1 MASGYGAPPS
11 RSVTKLYNFSAITA
25 WDGDTVERL
34 HGGTIRF
41 ADGWHDEMK
50 RNLQDE
56 LDWESSA
63 LRCLHLCFLRR
74 SSRDA
79 AAVDARENI
88 METHRGGLANGL
100 RRVAARLTGR
110 KTLSTWKRDYYRRGP
125 AGGNLDKAIWIV
137 IFGTNNRVGVV
148 AINLEPRKGS
158 WGGANQW
165 TSQLTKYLR
174 YCGYEVRHDL
184 RRPVDAIVMTHT
196 GLSAGTSFG
205 ADEVEAYKKKRAVPC
220 IHRINDNDIRKGTNE
235 MDAFLSKSSRVADH
249 TVFVSEWLRDHHAA
263 KWFDR
268 ARPHSVIE
276 PGADPAVFHPLGN
289 KAWSGGEAF
298 RIVTHHWSDNWS
310 KGFDVY
316 RDIDDAI
323 ASGTVQNCE
332 LCIVGRWPKDL
343 IWKTARTFGPAS
355 GRCSRICCGNATR
368 MSPPRATS
376 RERCTRSRDCNAGCR
391 CFITPRPAGR

>member
-1 MASGYGAPPS
+1 M
-11 RSVTKLYNFSAITA
+11 
-25 WDGDTVERL
+25 
-34 HGGTIRF
+34 
-41 ADGWHDEMK
+41 
-50 RNLQDE
+50 
-56 LDWESSA
+56 
-63 LRCLHLCFLRR
+63 
-74 SSRDA
+74 
-79 AAVDARENI
+79 
-88 METHRGGLANGL
+88 
-100 RRVAARLTGR
+100 
-110 KTLSTWKRDYYRRGP
+110 
-125 AGGNLDKAIWIV
+125 

-355 GRCSRICCGNATR
+355 GPVLADLLRQCHAYVSASRYEPGAMHPVEGLQCGLPLLYHPETGGTVTMGRRYGVCIEESVAKAVEEMKDR
-368 MSPPRATS
+368 FAELRGRVLAEPPSGDLMCLSYRRLIQRLIA
-376 RERCTRSRDCNAGCR
+376 EK
-391 CFITPRPAGR
+391 